1 MEFGIAVIA
10 LAVAI
15 FVLWS
20 NYQDIKLIKHYQL
33 LQQQQQ
39 QQNGKRWPGTSA
51 PSSLSSECGV
61 YPWWHSGF
69 PYGGFYTG
77 PWNWSRQQY
86 YYHPGVGWYASPFP
100 LG

>member
-1 MEFGIAVIA
+1 MEFGIAVMVMI
-10 LAVAI
+10 VTI

-20 NYQDIKLIKHYQL
+20 NYQDIKLIKHYQ
-33 LQQQQQ
+33 QQ
-39 QQNGKRWPGTSA
+39 RRRPT
-51 PSSLSSECGV
+51 LSTECNV

-69 PYGGFYTG
+69 SYGGFHTG
-77 PWNWSRQQY
+77 PWNWNRQQY